1 MLKVSRRT
9 LFNGLKAAGAKMKA
23 ISHLAVVAIVLAMG
37 IERADEQPDILKQLG
52 LDPATMTPED
62 FYHVME
68 NFREGRAVYDV
79 PSRRSQQSSA
89 DADEIQA
96 AMVRREQAEQAE
108 MAKAEE
114 LRSRGV
120 EVNPRYDLIDPYGW
134 R

>member
-1 MLKVSRRT
+1 
-9 LFNGLKAAGAKMKA
+9 MKA

-96 AMVRREQAEQAE
+96 AMVRT
-108 MAKAEE
+108 
-114 LRSRGV
+114 SRTRPR
-120 EVNPRYDLIDPYGW
+120 VNPISPDTNMTPSTTRSTAVIVSPLSV